1 MTSVFEERLGQEVFV
16 TFKFFLKSKMA
27 QRQQTSNQPNISK
40 TFSVKHKKKTA
51 IAFSLT
57 HVLPDIHA
65 AIVRDL
71 RRGSPPVYD

>member
-1 MTSVFEERLGQEVFV
+1 MFEERLGQEVFV
-16 TFKFFLKSKMA
+16 TFKCFLNHLKWLKDNKLA
-27 QRQQTSNQPNISK
+27 ISPISL
-40 TFSVKHKKKTA
+40 FSETQKKTG